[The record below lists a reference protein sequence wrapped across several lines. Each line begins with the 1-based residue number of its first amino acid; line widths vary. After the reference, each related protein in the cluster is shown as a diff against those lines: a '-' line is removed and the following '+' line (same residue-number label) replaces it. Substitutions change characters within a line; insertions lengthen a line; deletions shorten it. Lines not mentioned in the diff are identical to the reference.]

1 MPWRHGC
8 ESACREGRERGGR
21 AEVAGCLERAGTTTE
36 NPASWNNDG
45 EDADGMMKD
54 EGRE

>member
-1 MPWRHGC
+1 MPWRHGWAQKLHF
-8 ESACREGRERGGR
+8 STY
-21 AEVAGCLERAGTTTE
+21 GCLERAVKCGE
-36 NPASWNNDG
+36 IVDKKVLHPASWNNDG